1 MLKVL
6 TLIIVY
12 CVLKGPNDAMFPA
25 QEALLH
31 IQTHIVDLSDSIITT
46 RLIVPSSDIECLDG
60 KNASLS
66 EIERSTGA
74 SVQILPREELPPCI
88 ANTDELVQ
96 VCYLTF
102 NLLKYSIRFIW

>member
-1 MLKVL
+1 M
-6 TLIIVY
+6 Y
-12 CVLKGPNDAMFPA
+12 CVLKGPNDSLFPA

-31 IQTHIVDLSDSIITT
+31 IQTHIIDLSDNIITT

-66 EIERSTGA
+66 EIGRLAGA
-74 SVQILPREELPPCI
+74 TVQILPREELPPCV

-96 VCYLTF
+96 VCHLTF

>member
-6 TLIIVY
+6 TLIIVH
-12 CVLKGPNDAMFPA
+12 CVLKGPNDTMFPA